1 MRPVAALA
9 GAPTIDGTPE
19 QSRERARKILGHDR
33 QGTGSGSSYQTDL
46 PALTSTA
53 SDPAGRDT
61 FGGGS
66 GTTGRS
72 LPAASGAPI
81 GTVVLVL
88 AIVIVLVWLL
98 TVFREWHRERPPTPS
113 EMPHPTRE
121 SAVPAGSRSV
131 DELAADGRFAE
142 ALRALLIEALRRVA
156 LRTRFSVSLTTR
168 EMIRA
173 APLEPAGRTALAALA
188 TQEERIEFGGRP
200 AERRDYEEALF
211 HYRLFLATWRNH

>member
-19 QSRERARKILGHDR
+19 SSRDRARKILGQDR

-53 SDPAGRDT
+53 SDPRGRDT
-61 FGGGS
+61 YGAGGA
-66 GTTGRS
+66 TGS
-72 LPAASGAPI
+72 LPAAPGAPL

-88 AIVIVLVWLL
+88 AIVVVLVWLL
-98 TVFREWHRERPPTPS
+98 TVVREWHRERPPTPS
-113 EMPHPTRE
+113 EMPHPSRE

-142 ALRALLIEALRRVA
+142 ALRALLIEALRCVA
-156 LRTRFSVSLTTR
+156 LRTRFSLSLTTR

-188 TQEERIEFGGRP
+188 AQEERIEFGGRR